1 MDKSNNI
8 NISVV
13 SPVYGCSTSLL
24 ELYLRLKKT
33 LEEITSDFEI
43 ILVNDASPDGAWKII
58 KEICE
63 KDKRVKGIN
72 LSRNFGQHYAIT
84 AGLDHCKG
92 EWVVVM
98 DCDLQDKPEGIL
110 DLYNKAIEGYDI
122 VLGRRVERKDGF
134 LKRIT
139 SRLFFAVFSFL
150 TDTKFDHTV
159 SNFGIFHRSVIDSV
173 NKMGDY
179 YRVFL
184 PLVHWVGF
192 TKTSI
197 NIEHGIRTSGK
208 SSYNFQKLFSLSFD
222 MIVSFSDKPMKIAMK
237 LGVLISLFSF
247 LSGIYY
253 LILYLKGIITVP
265 GYTSL
270 IITIMFSTGIIIFFI
285 GLIGVYI
292 GKLSIQNKNRPK
304 YIIKTMLNYN

>member
-1 MDKSNNI
+1 MENKMLY
-8 NISVV
+8 ISVV
-13 SPVYGCSTSLL
+13 TPVYGCSSSLL
-24 ELYLRLKKT
+24 ELYIKLKTT
-33 LEEITSDFEI
+33 LEKITNDFEI
-43 ILVNDASPDGAWKII
+43 ILVNDASPDESWSII
-58 KEICE
+58 DELCK
-63 KDKRVKGIN
+63 KDRRVKGIH

-84 AGLDHCKG
+84 AGLDYAKG

-98 DCDLQDKPEGIL
+98 DCDLQDRPEEVL
-110 DLYNKAIEGYDI
+110 NLYNKAIEGYDI

-134 LKRIT
+134 LKKIT
-139 SRLFFAVFSFL
+139 SRMFFAIFSYL

-159 SNFGIFHRSVIDSV
+159 SNFGIFKKPVIDSV

-197 NIEHGIRTSGK
+197 KVEHSLRSNGK
-208 SSYNFQKLFSLSFD
+208 SSYNFKKLFNLSFD
-222 MIVSFSDKPMKIAMK
+222 MIVSFSDKPMKLAMK
-237 LGVLISLFSF
+237 LGVLISMFSF
-247 LSGIYY
+247 LFGIYY
-253 LILYLKGIITVP
+253 LILYFKGVITVP

-285 GLIGVYI
+285 GLIGIYI

-304 YIIKTMLNYN
+304 YIIKTLLNCK